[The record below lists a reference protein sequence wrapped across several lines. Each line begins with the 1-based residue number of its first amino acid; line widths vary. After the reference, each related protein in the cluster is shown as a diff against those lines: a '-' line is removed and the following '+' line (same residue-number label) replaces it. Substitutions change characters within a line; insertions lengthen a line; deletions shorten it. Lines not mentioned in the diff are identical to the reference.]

1 MSEFTTPTEKVEL
14 PSKGLVYP
22 KESPLSSGIIEMKY
36 MTAKEEDIL
45 MNQSY
50 IKKGVAI
57 DKLLKSLIV
66 TEIDYDNLIVGDKNA
81 IMVAA
86 RVLGYGPDY
95 NFEYEGEEHTIDL
108 GQLENK
114 PFDES
119 SITPGL
125 NEFPYTLPYSKAD
138 ITYKLL
144 TNKDEKNINREL
156 EGLKRLNKESSAELS
171 TRLKFMIT
179 SVDGDRDISTIRE
192 FVDKRLLARDSK
204 TLRKHIKNTQ
214 PDVDLTFFPTS
225 DSSGVNIPIGV
236 SFFWPDLN

>member
-50 IKKGVAI
+50 IKKGTAI

-66 TEIDYDNLIVGDKNA
+66 TEIDYDNLVVGDKNA

-95 NFEYEGEEHTIDL
+95 SFEHGGEEHTVDL

-119 SITPGL
+119 SITQGL
-125 NEFPYTLPYSKAD
+125 NEFPYTLPYSKAE

-179 SVDGDRDISTIRE
+179 SVNGDRDISKIRE

-214 PDVDLTFFPTS
+214 PDVDLTFFPTPN
-225 DSSGVNIPIGV
+225 SSGVNLPIGL
-236 SFFWPDLN
+236 SFFWPDLD

>member
-14 PSKGLVYP
+14 PSKGLIYP
-22 KESPLSSGIIEMKY
+22 KESPLSSGVIEMKY

-50 IKKGVAI
+50 IKKGTAI

-66 TEIDYDNLIVGDKNA
+66 TEIDYDDLIVGDKNA

-95 NFEYEGEEHTIDL
+95 NFEYEGEEHTVDL

-119 SITPGL
+119 FITQGL

-156 EGLKRLNKESSAELS
+156 EGLKRLNKESSADLS

-179 SVDGDRDISTIRE
+179 SVEGDRDISTIRE

-204 TLRKHIKNTQ
+204 TLRKHIKNSQ

>member
-36 MTAKEEDIL
+36 MTTKEEDIL

-95 NFEYEGEEHTIDL
+95 NFEYEGEEHTVDL

-225 DSSGVNIPIGV
+225 DSSGVNIPIGLR
-236 SFFWPDLN
+236 FFWPDLD

>member
-50 IKKGVAI
+50 IKKGIAI

-95 NFEYEGEEHTIDL
+95 NFEYEGEEHTVDL

-114 PFDES
+114 PLNES
-119 SITPGL
+119 FITQGL
-125 NEFPYTLPYSKAD
+125 NEFPYTLPHSKVD

-144 TNKDEKNINREL
+144 TNKDEKNITREL

-171 TRLKFMIT
+171 TRMKFMIT

-204 TLRKHIKNTQ
+204 TLRKHIKNSQ
-214 PDVDLTFFPTS
+214 PDVDLTFFPNS
-225 DSSGVNIPIGV
+225 DSSGVNIPIGF
-236 SFFWPDLN
+236 SFFWPDLD

>member
-95 NFEYEGEEHTIDL
+95 NFEYEGEEHTVDL

-156 EGLKRLNKESSAELS
+156 EGLKRLNKESSADLS

-225 DSSGVNIPIGV
+225 DSSGVNIPIGLR
-236 SFFWPDLN
+236 FFWPDLD